1 MVGNKI
7 DLAEK
12 WEVSTEEANALAE
25 ELEVVFIEVSAKT
38 GVNVKNL
45 FKNLAQTLTGDSAA
59 KAQAQKENVVLDG
72 DTRKPE
78 DEA

>member
-1 MVGNKI
+1 M
-7 DLAEK
+7 
-12 WEVSTEEANALAE
+12 STEEANALAE

-59 KAQAQKENVVLDG
+59 KAQTQKDNVVLDG

-78 DEA
+78 DEAQQKKGCCG